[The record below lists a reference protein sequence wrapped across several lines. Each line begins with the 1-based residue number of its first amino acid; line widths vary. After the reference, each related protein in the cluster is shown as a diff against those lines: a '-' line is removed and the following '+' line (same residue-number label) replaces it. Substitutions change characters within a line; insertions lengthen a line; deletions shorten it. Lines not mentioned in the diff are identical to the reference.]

1 MNARLEYVAAARS
14 DVGRKRSGNEDAFC
28 LAPALGLFLVAD
40 GMGGHAAGEV
50 ASRLAVETVQQAVAR
65 YLAGEEA
72 AVLRD
77 PDPKLSP
84 AGNALVGGIRLANRA
99 IFEAASRRPE
109 YEGMGTTLVA
119 ALCRDETVTLAH
131 VGDSR
136 IYRVR
141 GDAIQQMSRDHS
153 LVQEQVD
160 EGLLTAVEA
169 QDSALRH
176 LITRALGIRG
186 SVEADVTE
194 AGAEPGDAWLLCS
207 DGLSDL
213 VEDEEM
219 LAAVRAHADPDE
231 ACRALVERANYRG
244 GDDNITVL
252 IVQARPGAQ
261 TSRFSR
267 LRGLFLG

>member
-1 MNARLEYVAAARS
+1 MKARLEYAAAARS
-14 DVGRKRSGNEDAFC
+14 DVGRKRKGNEDAFC
-28 LAPALGLFLVAD
+28 LAPTLGLFLVAD

-50 ASRLAVETVQQAVAR
+50 ASRLAVETVQQAVAG
-65 YLAGEEA
+65 YLGGDDTALLGE
-72 AVLRD
+72 
-77 PDPKLSP
+77 PDPKLSR
-84 AGNALVGGIRLANRA
+84 AANALLGGIRLANRA
-99 IFEAASRRPE
+99 IFEAASRRTE
-109 YEGMGTTLVA
+109 YGGMGTTLVA

-141 GDAIQQMSRDHS
+141 GEAIQQMSRDHS

-160 EGLLTAVEA
+160 EGILTPVEA

-176 LITRALGIRG
+176 LITRALGIKG

-194 AGAEPGDAWLLCS
+194 AAAEPGDAWLLCS

-231 ACRALVERANYRG
+231 ACRVLVERANYRG

-252 IVQARPGAQ
+252 IIQARAGA
-261 TSRFSR
+261 
-267 LRGLFLG
+267 